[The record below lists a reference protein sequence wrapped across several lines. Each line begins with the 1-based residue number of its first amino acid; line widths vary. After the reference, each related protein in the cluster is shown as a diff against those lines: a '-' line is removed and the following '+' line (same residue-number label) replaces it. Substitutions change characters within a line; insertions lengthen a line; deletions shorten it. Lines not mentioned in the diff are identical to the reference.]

1 MYTLK
6 RRGDMLKS
14 KKVDV
19 KGTKHSRKLS
29 SEEKDPLPGS
39 LEDLTRQLACAVCR
53 LKQNYGAGLSKYLWK
68 HEKELDTIRVGLR
81 ALTVITQET
90 QTNIPRE
97 RDMNNILQED
107 VTDEEL
113 ISLTRMK

>member
-1 MYTLK
+1 
-6 RRGDMLKS
+6 MLKS

-81 ALTVITQET
+81 ALTERSPALTVITQET